1 VAEAA
6 PTLKC
11 HCGTTLQ
18 MSPQGSL
25 AEGVAGHLNV
35 VHGLNKRVAAPAAA
49 AGLREAG
56 LR

>member
-1 VAEAA
+1 
-6 PTLKC
+6 
-11 HCGTTLQ
+11 

-35 VHGLNKRVAAPAAA
+35 VHGLNKREAAHAAA
-49 AGLREAG
+49 AALREAG